1 MMPQPATPES
11 ALRLDL
17 NEHTGGCAPEVAA
30 ALQALTATQLAC
42 YPDTAALT
50 RAVAARF
57 SVQPD
62 EVLLTNGLDEGI
74 LVAAIACLGLRPHAA
89 LRQSAELGS
98 PDARREMIVVTPV
111 FDPYLQAAAAMQ
123 ADAVI
128 VPAGPDFQFPRQA
141 VLDAITPQTRL
152 IILNTPHNPTGSEIP
167 IRAIAEVCAAAP
179 HALVLVDEAYQ
190 DFGQTS
196 CISALPSW
204 PNAIVGRTFSKAY
217 GLAGLRI
224 GALIGA
230 PALLAPMKQATPVF
244 TLSTPAVT
252 ALETALQHD
261 FEVETCAPGLEA
273 LLAIGEQRPDVVIV
287 DLHMPGVDAPLLVEA
302 LSGAGELLG
311 EVRVVALVAH
321 DEGLPAARRGG
332 AHLALSKGRVAAGE
346 LHPLLV
352 KLVSEH
358 QRRPLLRP

>member
-1 MMPQPATPES
+1 MNATPAPQGTE
-11 ALRLDL
+11 LRLDL

-30 ALQALTATQLAC
+30 ALQALTAAQLAC
-42 YPDTAALT
+42 YPDTTALT

-57 SVQPD
+57 RVQPD

-74 LVAAIACLGLRPHAA
+74 LVAAIACLGLRPHAGLPQA
-89 LRQSAELGS
+89 PGAAT
-98 PDARREMIVVTPV
+98 PHARREMIVVTPV

-141 VLDAITPQTRL
+141 VLDAITRQTRL
-152 IILNTPHNPTGSEIP
+152 IILNTPHNPTGTEVP
-167 IRAIAEVCAAAP
+167 FDAIAQVCAEAP
-179 HALVLVDEAYQ
+179 HALVLIDEAYQ
-190 DFGQTS
+190 DFGQAS
-196 CISALPSW
+196 CISALPSL

-230 PALLAPMKQATPVF
+230 PRLLAPMKQATPIF

-261 FEVETCAPGLEA
+261 GYRLAYVDQVRQSRQRTYEVCARLGLRCWPSAGNFVLIDGGERYRMLIDGLHARGIRVRDRSADPSCPRCFRLTTGLLTHTNRA
-273 LLAIGEQRPDVVIV
+273 LAALE
-287 DLHMPGVDAPLLVEA
+287 DLCAAP
-302 LSGAGELLG
+302 
-311 EVRVVALVAH
+311 R
-321 DEGLPAARRGG
+321 
-332 AHLALSKGRVAAGE
+332 
-346 LHPLLV
+346 
-352 KLVSEH
+352 
-358 QRRPLLRP
+358 

>member
-1 MMPQPATPES
+1 MMPQPTTPES

-74 LVAAIACLGLRPHAA
+74 LMAAVACLGLRPHAA

-230 PALLAPMKQATPVF
+230 PALLAPMKRATPVF

-261 FEVETCAPGLEA
+261 GYRLAYVDQVRQSRQRTYDVCARLGLRCWPSAGNFVLIDGGERYRA
-273 LLAIGEQRPDVVIV
+273 LIDGLRARGIRVRDRSTDPSCPRCFRLTTGVLAHTNRALAALE
-287 DLHMPGVDAPLLVEA
+287 DLCAAP
-302 LSGAGELLG
+302 
-311 EVRVVALVAH
+311 
-321 DEGLPAARRGG
+321 
-332 AHLALSKGRVAAGE
+332 
-346 LHPLLV
+346 
-352 KLVSEH
+352 
-358 QRRPLLRP
+358 Q

>member
-42 YPDTAALT
+42 YPDTAALI
-50 RAVAARF
+50 RAVADRF
-57 SVQPD
+57 GVDTD

-74 LVAAIACLGLRPHAA
+74 LMAAVACLGLRPHAA
-89 LRQSAELGS
+89 LRQSADLVS

-128 VPAGPDFQFPRQA
+128 VPAGPDFRFPRQA
-141 VLDAITPQTRL
+141 VVAAITPQTRL

-167 IRAIAEVCAAAP
+167 IQAIAEVCAAAP

-261 FEVETCAPGLEA
+261 GYRLAYVDQVRQSRQRTYDVCARLGLRCWPSA
-273 LLAIGEQRPDVVIV
+273 GNFVLIDGGEQYRALIDGLRARGIRVRDRSADPSCLRCFRLTTGVLAHTNRALAVLE
-287 DLHMPGVDAPLLVEA
+287 DLCAAP
-302 LSGAGELLG
+302 
-311 EVRVVALVAH
+311 
-321 DEGLPAARRGG
+321 
-332 AHLALSKGRVAAGE
+332 
-346 LHPLLV
+346 
-352 KLVSEH
+352 
-358 QRRPLLRP
+358 Q